1 MHYPIPLHRA
11 SGDCDQ
17 HQESVWV
24 SLWVQDTR
32 TNQSG
37 KGARVHERAIVAH
50 HTSTRCAHNQ
60 GSDATLYPSEA
71 HECMVSVRKHV
82 QSMIFVAPFKGS
94 VCRSRA
100 RGCGAYS
107 QLIETRRGWD
117 CTGST
122 PTHNHAPTQT
132 QTHSNTLHCVIFREA
147 VSCLC
152 ISTVGDPSRRH
163 LYADLQLSCVI
174 RPKQGSKPEKK
185 DTTTQTRT
193 LINCKMSL

>member
-37 KGARVHERAIVAH
+37 KGAYVHERAIVAH

-71 HECMVSVRKHV
+71 HECMASVRKHV

-94 VCRSRA
+94 VYRSRA

-107 QLIETRRGWD
+107 QLIETRGVGIALGQLLLTTTRPRKRK
-117 CTGST
+117 S
-122 PTHNHAPTQT
+122 T
-132 QTHSNTLHCVIFREA
+132 QTH
-147 VSCLC
+147 C
-152 ISTVGDPSRRH
+152 IVQS
-163 LYADLQLSCVI
+163 
-174 RPKQGSKPEKK
+174 PEKQSLACASPLFEIQAV
-185 DTTTQTRT
+185 DTCTRT
-193 LINCKMSL
+193 YNSLGDSLKT